1 MRFLACG
8 SDAVLV
14 ELAGLDE
21 ALALARSLAARP
33 IAGVLDVVPGA
44 RTVLLVL
51 SPAADRARVRSAVA
65 EREGEAATPDEIIE
79 IEVPVVYDGE
89 DVAEVAEL
97 TGLSESE
104 VVARHAAATYEVA
117 FTGFA
122 PGFAYLAGLDP
133 ALHVPRR
140 ATPRQRIPAGAV
152 AIAGEFTGVYPAAS
166 PGGWRLLGRALDEMW
181 NLDRTPPALLR
192 PGMRVRFVPVDEPGD
207 AVAAA
212 APVSKR
218 EGLRQDE
225 ESSPSGPLEV
235 NAASPH
241 PLLAGGGRLGRAAR
255 GVAASDGAEPPFG
268 ALEVLAASPHALIED
283 VGRPGRAA
291 LGVAPSGAMDRAALR
306 RANRLVG
313 NVPGSAAIETALGGL
328 RLRAHGP
335 LTVAVAGAPAEL
347 TIVRRGSER
356 GPETPAAD
364 APSPPSRDPHAQPT
378 EAEGVRPS
386 APAAST
392 PSGAQ
397 NDDPQRE
404 SPAPFDAPF
413 ALAAGDELVVGAAG
427 HGVYSYV
434 AVRGGLRVD
443 PVLGSASR
451 DVLAG
456 LGPAPLAADDV
467 LEVGRNQTSAVA
479 EWAAPPAPLP
489 SSGDVVDVD
498 VVPGPRDDWFAG
510 VDGLTGQDWTVS
522 PRSNRVGLRLEGAA
536 PLVRTR
542 LDELPSEGTVT
553 GAVQV
558 PPDGQPI
565 VFAADR
571 PLTGGY
577 PVIAVVAREHLSRVA
592 QAPPGALIRFRIA
605 R

>member
-33 IAGVLDVVPGA
+33 IAGVIDVVPGA

-51 SPAADRARVRSAVA
+51 SPAADRARVRREVA
-65 EREGEAATPDEIIE
+65 ERTGDQATPDEVE
-79 IEVPVVYDGE
+79 TVEVPVVYDGE
-89 DVAEVAEL
+89 DVTEVAAL

-104 VVARHAAATYEVA
+104 VIARHAAAAYEVA

-181 NLDRTPPALLR
+181 NLERTPPALLR
-192 PGMRVRFVPVDEPGD
+192 PGMRVRFVAVDEPDG

-218 EGLRQDE
+218 EGPRPDE
-225 ESSPSGPLEV
+225 ESSRSGPLEV

-241 PLLAGGGRLGRAAR
+241 ALLAGGGRPGRAAR
-255 GVAASDGAEPPFG
+255 GAVASDGAEPSFG

-306 RANRLVG
+306 RANQLLG
-313 NVPGSAAIETALGGL
+313 NDPGAAAIETALGGL

-335 LTVAVAGAPAEL
+335 LTVAVAGAPAEM

-356 GPETPAAD
+356 GPEAPAAD
-364 APSPPSRDPHAQPT
+364 APSPPSHDLHAQPT
-378 EAEGVRPS
+378 ESVRPS

-392 PSGAQ
+392 PSGAH

-413 ALAAGDELVVGAAG
+413 ALAAGDELVVGPAMR
-427 HGVYSYV
+427 GVYSYV
-434 AVRGGLRVD
+434 AVRGGPRVD

-456 LGPAPLAADDV
+456 LGPTPLVAGDV
-467 LEVGRNQTSAVA
+467 IEVGRNQTSAVA
-479 EWAAPPAPLP
+479 EWSAPPEPLP
-489 SSGDVVDVD
+489 SSGDVVEVD

-510 VDGLTGQDWTVS
+510 LDALTAQDWTVS
-522 PRSNRVGLRLEGAA
+522 PRSNRVGLRLEGTEA
-536 PLVRTR
+536 LVRSRT
-542 LDELPSEGTVT
+542 DELPSEGTVT